1 MVQLGRHYG
10 TGPASLA
17 EIAAA
22 EDMPRAYLEQLA
34 FVLRDAGLVV
44 STRGAHGG
52 YQLAREPQAIL
63 MSEVL
68 RALEG
73 PLAPM
78 ICATDEPG
86 HDLACDRTSSCTV
99 NLLWIRVRDA
109 VAGALDGVTLAD
121 LVPPRQIALQPR
133 PAPAETTTLEGAL
146 TPS

>member
-1 MVQLGRHYG
+1 
-10 TGPASLA
+10 
-17 EIAAA
+17 
-22 EDMPRAYLEQLA
+22 
-34 FVLRDAGLVV
+34 
-44 STRGAHGG
+44 
-52 YQLAREPQAIL
+52 

-121 LVPPRQIALQPR
+121 LVPQRVVAIQRAATSGAADATPP
-133 PAPAETTTLEGAL
+133 LEGAL
-146 TPS
+146 TTS

>member
-10 TGPASLA
+10 AGPASLT
-17 EIAAA
+17 EIASA

-34 FVLRDAGLVV
+34 FVLRDASLVV

-52 YQLAREPQAIL
+52 YELSRPPAEIA

-99 NLLWIRVRDA
+99 NFLWIRVRDA

-121 LVPPRQIALQPR
+121 LVPQRLVH
-133 PAPAETTTLEGAL
+133 LEGAA
-146 TPS
+146 T